1 MPTLDAPVALEWTV
15 ASLAAAGGALVAAVG
30 ATYGL
35 TNDTGVGAGF
45 FPTVAGALMVLAG
58 LMWLAQLAIAG
69 RARPIPATPEGGMS
83 AESALVSLLEDD
95 GEDEADGSDFPDRTG
110 WVRVGTI
117 IGSILAA
124 ALLLPVLGY
133 TLVMILQL
141 GIVLYFVSK
150 RPLWLSAVVA
160 AGAALGSRLI
170 FEVWLGTS
178 LPTSS
183 IDLLAGWGL

>member
-1 MPTLDAPVALEWTV
+1 MPTLHAPVALEWTV
-15 ASLAAAGGALVAAVG
+15 ASLAAGGGAVVAAVG
-30 ATYGL
+30 ASYGL

-45 FPTVAGALMVLAG
+45 FPTVAGGLMVLAG
-58 LMWLAQLAIAG
+58 LMWFLQLGIAG
-69 RARPIPATPEGGMS
+69 RTSPVPASPEGGTNP
-83 AESALVSLLEDD
+83 ESALVSLLEDD
-95 GEDEADGSDFPDRTG
+95 GEDEADGSEFPDRKG

-141 GIVLYFVSK
+141 GIVLFFVSK
-150 RPLWLSAVVA
+150 RPLWLSLVVA

-183 IDLLAGWGL
+183 IDFLAGWGL